1 MPNIGDGRPVRF
13 CPLCQQADDHPR
25 HEIAGTVNNVAP
37 HMDCC
42 AAFGCPDGS
51 CPVLTRDK
59 GRKVGAAFLA
69 QIRDNQDETQRL
81 LEERPAEV
89 RHFTVADVDTNV
101 HGGFVGTVQAG
112 GAQ

>member
-1 MPNIGDGRPVRF
+1 MPNIGDGRPLKY
-13 CPLCQQADDHPR
+13 CPLCYQRDDHPK
-25 HEIAGTVNNVAP
+25 HEIAGTVNSVAP

-51 CPVLTRDK
+51 CPILTRDK
-59 GRKVGAAFLA
+59 GRKTGAAFLDLIDG
-69 QIRDNQDETQRL
+69 QQRESQRL
-81 LEERPAEV
+81 LEERPADV
-89 RHFTVADVDTNV
+89 RHFTIQDVDTNV